1 MPSLRNCASIQDGE
15 EGEPQLSLLRTYS
28 AKSETESEKKA
39 GAKVSGLKPQLGEAQ
54 GLP

>member
-1 MPSLRNCASIQDGE
+1 M
-15 EGEPQLSLLRTYS
+15 LSRQKLCPVGLE
-28 AKSETESEKKA
+28 SETESEKKA